1 MLSAQTSMITIRINN
16 IEKEKFKL
24 LSGLENKSVSE
35 LVKELVERELKSKK
49 LNAVDIRKLP
59 KESRIAYLKQLTNEA
74 MPVYNKYKDE
84 LFVDETGDGI
94 E

>member
-1 MLSAQTSMITIRINN
+1 MLSAQTSMITIRVSN

-24 LSGLENKSVSE
+24 LSCLENKSVSQ
-35 LVKELVERELKSKK
+35 LVKELVDKELKSKK
-49 LNAVDIRKLP
+49 LKAVDIRKLP
-59 KESRIAYLKQLTNEA
+59 KESRIAILKQLTKEA

-94 E
+94 

>member
-1 MLSAQTSMITIRINN
+1 MISAQTSMLSIRVSNV
-16 IEKEKFKL
+16 EKEKFKL
-24 LSGLENKSVSE
+24 LSAIENKTVSQ
-35 LVKELVERELKSKK
+35 LVKELVNKQLASKK

-59 KESRIAYLKQLTNEA
+59 KESRKLLLNQMTKEA

-84 LFVDETGDGI
+84 LIVDEIGDGI